1 MTDVFANNGKH
12 TDVSA
17 AYSASIES
25 LELELEEAQ
34 NRIKELE
41 QRVKELEKNL
51 QKAFDLG
58 QKYEHYSEHEFV
70 SYNKKSADIM
80 AEFKALTTNND
91 SE

>member
-1 MTDVFANNGKH
+1 MSDVFDNNGKH

-41 QRVKELEKNL
+41 AELEKFKEPVEEIPQFKGTL
-51 QKAFDLG
+51 DDL
-58 QKYEHYSEHEFV
+58 SLL
-70 SYNKKSADIM
+70 DI
-80 AEFKALTTNND
+80 KI
-91 SE
+91 